1 MSTIQAY
8 TTANRPAASAS
19 NVGLTIFNTTDN
31 AINVSDGTNWRT
43 YNSDASVQYSLSS
56 TTLSV
61 DFDSTSSEYLNTDY
75 ATTDNTGFTYSAY
88 IKSSTTSTQLFI
100 DNYQDSNSGQLA
112 FRVNGSGQYLLYYK
126 ITTGTTETLFNTS
139 SYSASD
145 LLDNAW
151 HHLALT
157 ISGTTVKI
165 YEDGSLKYTTA
176 LSNSY
181 VAQSNALFRI
191 GSNLG
196 ESAFYNGLMDEV
208 AFFERAL
215 TSTEISQIYNNQ
227 NYSTPACH
235 FRMGDGGSDTD
246 SSGEAT
252 AGEAVVTIND
262 FSVNSFTAT
271 QTTAANKPSYSST
284 VPTF

>member
-145 LLDNAW
+145 LLDNTW
-151 HHLALT
+151 NHLALT

-215 TSTEISQIYNNQ
+215 TSTEISQIYNDQ
-227 NYSTPACH
+227 NYLTPACH
-235 FRMGDGGSDTD
+235 FRMGDSGSDTD

-252 AGEAVVTIND
+252 AGEAVVAIND
-262 FSVNSFTAT
+262 ISVNAFTAT